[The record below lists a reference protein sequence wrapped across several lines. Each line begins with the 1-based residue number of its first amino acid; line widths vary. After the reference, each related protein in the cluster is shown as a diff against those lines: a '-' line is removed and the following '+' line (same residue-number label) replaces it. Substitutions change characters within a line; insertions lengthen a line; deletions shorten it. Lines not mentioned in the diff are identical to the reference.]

1 MKLTESAIKNGVTY
15 SMLYLMAV
23 GFGLFSLLRLNLD
36 LYPKMDFPMLAVI
49 AQYSGVGPYD
59 IETSVTRLVEETVAS
74 VENVKKVSS
83 TSAQGFSLVMLEFG
97 WGNDMDQAEIDVRT
111 NLEYIKDY
119 LPQEMS
125 EPMVFK
131 FDPSQQPI
139 LYMAVASDFHGQAEL
154 RQISE
159 DDVEPRIERIAGV
172 ASSYTM
178 GGLRREIKILADPA
192 RLRAHNIS
200 LQQMTAALQM
210 NNLQLPSGWIDNAQ
224 QEFTLQTVGEYSNL
238 EQIENTSVSMM
249 NGTVIKIKDV
259 ATVVDGFADQRMK
272 VWNNNQPAVM
282 LMVQKQ
288 SDANT
293 VLVAREVL
301 DNINK
306 IEMDLPKGVHIETVI
321 DLSSF
326 ITQSISNLV
335 DTAYQAMALTFLVLL
350 FFLRNIRSSLIV
362 AVSIPVSM
370 IVTFA
375 VMDQAGLTLNVISM
389 AGLALAVGML
399 VDNSIVV
406 LESIFRR
413 REEGEGLRDSAI
425 NGTTSVGMAIT
436 ASTLTTLAVFVPI
449 LFVPGIAGELFKD
462 MVLTIV
468 ISLSA
473 SLIVALTLVPLLTS
487 RFLRIK
493 KKTDSGDLGP
503 AVGDHKWTL
512 ITKLNQQ
519 VGRWLDQLHDF
530 YDGVLAWALRH
541 KAKVLIYSGVAF
553 ILSIIVLALTGGE
566 FVPKTDQGFIAMSV
580 DRSPGTSLESME
592 QSMHQLNSII
602 LQNVPEAKNVYTNFG
617 QGEGIFALFSSR
629 VSSQGDINIMLKKMS
644 ERDRSMFE
652 IQDALREK
660 IKSLPDVDA
669 RFEDRGEAAMMGAG
683 GDIVVEIF
691 GHDLQVAE
699 ALANQIEQKV
709 NTIEG
714 VADIKSSIKEAV
726 PELRV
731 NLDRQRI
738 ADLGLSTSQ
747 ISQVVSTSVLGT
759 VATQYRDAGNEY
771 DIRVQLNQDSRA
783 SKTDIENLLIMT
795 PLGTQIPLRSIA
807 TVDYSKA
814 PQEILRED
822 QERLV
827 TVDINISG
835 RALTSVTAD
844 VKDVIKKITV
854 PNDFRI
860 EIGGLAEEQMES
872 FMYLLLAMLAAVILT
887 YMVMASQFES
897 FIDPFIIMSTV
908 PLSIIGVTL
917 ALLLTGTDLSVMAFI
932 GIIMLVGIVVNNG
945 IVMVDYI
952 NQLRARGLSLND
964 AIMQGG
970 HVRLRPVL
978 MTALTTTL
986 AMFPLALGLGEGGES
1001 WAPMARAVMGGM
1013 IVATAMTLVV
1023 VPILYSYFE
1032 VLSAKFLSKHAA
1044 KVKEKY
1050 GDELVKEKRI

>member
-1 MKLTESAIKNGVTY
+1 MKLTESAIKYGVTY

-49 AQYSGVGPYD
+49 SQYSGVGPYD

-83 TSAQGFSLVMLEFG
+83 TSAQGFSLVMLEFD
-97 WGNDMDQAEIDVRT
+97 WGTDMDQAEIDVRT

-154 RQISE
+154 RRISE
-159 DDVEPRIERIAGV
+159 EDIEPRIERIAGV

-178 GGLRREIKILADPA
+178 GGLRREIKVLADPA

-200 LQQMTAALQM
+200 VQQMTAALQM

-224 QEFTLQTVGEYSNL
+224 QEFSLQTVGEYSNL
-238 EQIENTSVSMM
+238 EQIENTSVGMM
-249 NGTVIKIKDV
+249 NGSIIKIKDV
-259 ATVVDGFADQRMK
+259 ASVVDGFADQRMK
-272 VWNNNQPAVM
+272 VWNNNQPTVM

-293 VLVAREVL
+293 VVVARDVL
-301 DNINK
+301 KNVAK
-306 IEMDLPKGVHIETVI
+306 IEAELPKGVHLDTII

-326 ITQSISNLV
+326 ITQSMSNLV
-335 DTAYQAMALTFLVLL
+335 DTAYQAIFLTFLVLL
-350 FFLRNIRSSLIV
+350 FFLRSIRSSLIV

-370 IVTFA
+370 VVTFA
-375 VMDQAGLTLNVISM
+375 VMDQAGITLNVISM
-389 AGLALAVGML
+389 AGLALAIGML

-425 NGTTSVGMAIT
+425 NGTVSVGMAIT

-473 SLIVALTLVPLLTS
+473 SLLVALTLVPLLTS
-487 RFLRIK
+487 RLLRIR
-493 KKTDSGDLGP
+493 KKTDIETLGP
-503 AVGDHKWTL
+503 TVGDHKWTVF
-512 ITKLNQQ
+512 TRLNHR
-519 VGRWLDQLHDF
+519 VGIWLDQLHAF
-530 YDGVLAWALRH
+530 YDRVLAWSLRH
-541 KAKVLIYSGVAF
+541 KMRVLVSSGILF
-553 ILSIIVLALTGGE
+553 FLSIIVLGVAGGE
-566 FVPKTDQGFIAMSV
+566 FLPKTDQGFVTIAV
-580 DRSPGTSLESME
+580 DRSAGTSLESME
-592 QSMHQLNSII
+592 QSMHQLISII
-602 LQNVPEAKNVYTNFG
+602 MQNVPEAENVYTNFG
-617 QGEGIFALFSSR
+617 QGEGISALFSSR
-629 VSSQGDINIMLKKMS
+629 VSSQGDINIKLKKMAD
-644 ERDRSMFE
+644 RNRSMFE
-652 IQDALREK
+652 IQDALRPK
-660 IKSLPDVDA
+660 FKSLPDVDA
-669 RFEDRGEAAMMGAG
+669 RFQDRGEAVMMGAG
-683 GDIVVEIF
+683 GDIVIEIF
-691 GHDLQVAE
+691 GYDLQVAE
-699 ALANQIEQKV
+699 ALSNQIEQKMKK
-709 NTIEG
+709 IDG
-714 VADIKSSIKEAV
+714 VADIKSSIKEAI

-747 ISQVVSTSVLGT
+747 ISQIVSTSVLGT
-759 VATQYRDAGNEY
+759 VATQYRDSGNEY
-771 DIRVQLNQDSRA
+771 DIRVQLDKESRS

-807 TVDYSKA
+807 TVDFSKA

-827 TVDINISG
+827 TVTINISG
-835 RALTSVTAD
+835 RSLTSVTSD
-844 VKDVIKKITV
+844 VKSALKEITV
-854 PNDFRI
+854 PNNFRI

-872 FMYLLLAMLAAVILT
+872 FMYLGLAMLAAVILT

-897 FIDPFIIMSTV
+897 FLDPFIIMFTV
-908 PLSIIGVTL
+908 PLAIIGVAM
-917 ALLLTGTDLSVMAFI
+917 ALVVTGTDLSVMAFI

-945 IVMVDYI
+945 IVLVDYI
-952 NQLRARGLSLND
+952 NQLRAQGLSLYD
-964 AIMQGG
+964 AITQGG

-978 MTALTTTL
+978 MTALTTIL
-986 AMFPLALGLGEGGES
+986 GMFPLALGLGESGES
-1001 WAPMARAVMGGM
+1001 WAPLARAVMGGM
-1013 IVATAMTLVV
+1013 IASTALTLVV

-1032 VLSAKFLSKHAA
+1032 VISAKFLSKHAA
-1044 KVKEKY
+1044 KVKAKY
-1050 GDELVKEKRI
+1050 GDELVKEKRV